1 MNYEFGVTNDELL
14 RFAQLRIVSLEL
26 TIYKFKNSFCNS

>member
-14 RFAQLRIVSLEL
+14 RFAQLRILSLEL
-26 TIYKFKNSFCNS
+26 KIYKLKNSFFNS